1 MAADD
6 PGNSISWNIPV
17 SAPQGL
23 IIDHPG
29 IWEKTGN
36 FPITLFPVYNMGPV
50 SPSTFHQQFMNSS
63 KITHW
68 GGPVQGHQIITKF
81 CTCHDSTTVVACAI
95 LCNDHFD
102 EIWMRVVISIKLE
115 QLVNRSLIVS
125 KAQWQQMCVW
135 HGCICKLAAGICKW
149 AWCHQWYI
157 CGVEWKH
164 QVSRAWLA
172 DYIKQNAV
180 KCNYFSRT
188 YLWHKYAHI
197 NYTCLLALSSQ
208 EAYETL

>member
-63 KITHW
+63 KITRW

-102 EIWMRVVISIKLE
+102 EIWMRVVIFYQTWTVSEPVSDCIKGTMAADVCMAWVYM
-115 QLVNRSLIVS
+115 QISGRNM
-125 KAQWQQMCVW
+125 QMSMMSPM
-135 HGCICKLAAGICKW
+135 I
-149 AWCHQWYI
+149 
-157 CGVEWKH
+157 
-164 QVSRAWLA
+164 
-172 DYIKQNAV
+172 
-180 KCNYFSRT
+180 
-188 YLWHKYAHI
+188 YLWCGMKTSGI
-197 NYTCLLALSSQ
+197 
-208 EAYETL
+208 